1 MYLCWLVF
9 GEYKSLFQ
17 SQTKNCH
24 RIGRQLFN
32 HLKQD
37 VFREIMNKKDT
48 AASLA
53 IVGLALLATI
63 TMTSPTQA
71 LALGHWNVDDDFIP
85 NSDMDSSG
93 TMDNTDEEEEEE
105 DSSDEEEEDSTA
117 AANTGEDSTDN
128 SNDKEDSSSSGYE
141 EFQDCLAEIEESP
154 TEEEVQDCLDSSYS
168 GMDNSEDTPI
178 KSTDMTDE
186 EEEEEEDAPGES
198 TDENDEGDT
207 DVTQEY
213 EPRTVS

>member
-1 MYLCWLVF
+1 
-9 GEYKSLFQ
+9 
-17 SQTKNCH
+17 
-24 RIGRQLFN
+24 
-32 HLKQD
+32 
-37 VFREIMNKKDT
+37 MNKKET
-48 AASLA
+48 TASLA

-63 TMTSPTQA
+63 TMISPTQA

-85 NSDMDSSG
+85 KSDMDSSG

-105 DSSDEEEEDSTA
+105 EDSTA
-117 AANTGEDSTDN
+117 AASTGKDSTDN

-141 EFQDCLAEIEESP
+141 AFQDCLAEIEESP
-154 TEEEVQDCLDSSYS
+154 TEEEVQDCVDSSYS

-186 EEEEEEDAPGES
+186 EGEEEDDAPSES
-198 TDENDEGDT
+198 TDEDDEGDT
-207 DVTQEY
+207 DVTQGY